1 MSKEDIM
8 MQNASVH
15 DYQNDNDN
23 GVKMDDPMVR
33 CIPYMFVLDFVVF
46 ALSSTHNITICISF
60 HITPRCDVTRK
71 QKHRNW
77 TKTSLIYLNRDPHHR
92 KS

>member
-23 GVKMDDPMVR
+23 GVKIDDPMVR
-33 CIPYMFVLDFVVF
+33 
-46 ALSSTHNITICISF
+46 
-60 HITPRCDVTRK
+60 
-71 QKHRNW
+71 
-77 TKTSLIYLNRDPHHR
+77 
-92 KS
+92 